1 MSQKYLILTTI
12 VLLAISF
19 ISLAYIE
26 SRAKNPNLNKNWWVL
41 SFQDPHGSS
50 LDFTIE
56 NHSNSNDFTY
66 EIIQDNNVLDQ
77 TSIIIPKGE
86 SKNISVPVNQTFKAT
101 KTTITAWTNDK
112 DRKEI
117 HK

>member
-26 SRAKNPNLNKNWWVL
+26 SRAKDPNLNKDWWVL
-41 SFQDPHGSS
+41 SFQDPHTSN

-66 EIIQDNNVLDQ
+66 EITQDTN
-77 TSIIIPKGE
+77 SILKESLNIPKGE
-86 SKNISVPVNQTFKAT
+86 SKNISVPVNQNFTAT
-101 KTTITAWTNDK
+101 KTIITAWTSEKDK
-112 DRKEI
+112 KEI
-117 HK
+117 YK